1 MTQLR
6 LTLMIT
12 CVMEYVTRWETYDRG
27 NGYVGV
33 SASEDTEFIDGIYN

>member
-1 MTQLR
+1 
-6 LTLMIT
+6 MIT